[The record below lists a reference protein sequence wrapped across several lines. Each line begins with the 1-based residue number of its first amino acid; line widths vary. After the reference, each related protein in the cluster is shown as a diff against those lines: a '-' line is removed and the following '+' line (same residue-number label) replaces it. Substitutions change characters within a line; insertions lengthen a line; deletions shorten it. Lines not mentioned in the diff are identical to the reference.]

1 MSLMNLKLSN
11 MSVEKKI
18 IKVCMTESYRTYIV
32 RESIEIN
39 VEDYPELDGMSDED
53 IQNYIILNASDMKP
67 TNEEWYDSLY
77 DELLGEDVIRDKI
90 TDEEGEIIVEL
101 I

>member
-1 MSLMNLKLSN
+1 
-11 MSVEKKI
+11 MSVEKKK
-18 IKVCMTESYRTYIV
+18 IKVRITESYRTYVV

-53 IQNYIILNASDMKP
+53 IQDYIILNASDMKP

-77 DELLGEDVIRDKI
+77 DELIGEDVIRDKI
-90 TDEEGEIIVEL
+90 TDEESEIIVEL
-101 I
+101 N